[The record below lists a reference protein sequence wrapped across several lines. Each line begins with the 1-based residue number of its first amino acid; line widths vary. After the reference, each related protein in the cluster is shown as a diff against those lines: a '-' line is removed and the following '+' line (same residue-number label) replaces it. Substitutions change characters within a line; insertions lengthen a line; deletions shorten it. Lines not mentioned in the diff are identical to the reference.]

1 MRYVHHSPLKYHGNL
16 KSRNCI
22 VDSRW
27 VLKLTDFGLPGI
39 YANQKF
45 SRTLNISGNR
55 SIDSEVKVFKFN
67 SKLDLLWTAPEHLR
81 QTTIRDQVVISTGSP
96 SGDIY
101 SFAIIMQELIIG
113 GKPFCMLGLS
123 DEGRTASF

>member
-45 SRTLNISGNR
+45 SRTLNISGNTLSMVIKVQCLILKFKIYSGPRR
-55 SIDSEVKVFKFN
+55 SI
-67 SKLDLLWTAPEHLR
+67 
-81 QTTIRDQVVISTGSP
+81 
-96 SGDIY
+96 
-101 SFAIIMQELIIG
+101 
-113 GKPFCMLGLS
+113 
-123 DEGRTASF
+123 